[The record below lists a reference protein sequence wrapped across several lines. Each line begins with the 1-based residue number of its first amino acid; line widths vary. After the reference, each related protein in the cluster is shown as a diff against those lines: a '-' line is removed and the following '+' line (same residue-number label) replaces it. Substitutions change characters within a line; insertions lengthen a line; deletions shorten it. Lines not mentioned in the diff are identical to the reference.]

1 MFKNHL
7 EYLRCPKT
15 GSKLTLAIQKEENG
29 QIKTGSLT
37 NADKSETYPIKDY
50 IPRFVPE
57 SNYADNF
64 GLEWKTHSR
73 TQYDTTSGV
82 SLSET
87 RFFEATK
94 WPRNLKGEIILEC
107 GSGSGRFTEWALS
120 TDATVISLDYSTA
133 VEANFESNGQN
144 PNLLLVQASIYEMP
158 FEKDFADRVFCFGV
172 IQHTPD
178 AKKTFMTLLEPLK
191 PGGDLAT
198 DIYRLSLRTSIGTRG
213 LFRIFTSRMEP
224 RKLHK
229 FVHWYVDTM
238 WPLVRLLQKVP
249 NGWGVIFT
257 RKALNIADH
266 STMGLKGA
274 SDEQIK
280 EWAYLNTYD
289 RMSARYENSQTL
301 GTFRR
306 WHEEAGLEDIE
317 VHPGYNGIEG
327 RGRKA
332 ALQKSRIIDKKAA

>member
-1 MFKNHL
+1 MFKDHL
-7 EYLRCPKT
+7 KYLRCPVTGSELTLSVEQEESGQVKT
-15 GSKLTLAIQKEENG
+15 GVLKNND
-29 QIKTGSLT
+29 GSC
-37 NADKSETYPIKDY
+37 EYPIKGF

-73 TQYDTTSGV
+73 TQYDSTSGLP
-82 SLSET
+82 LSET

-94 WPRNLKGEIILEC
+94 WPRDLKGEIILEC

-120 TDATVISLDYSTA
+120 TGAMVVSLDFSAA

-158 FEKDFADRVFCFGV
+158 FEKEFADKVFCFGV

-178 AKKTFMTLLEPLK
+178 AKKTFMALLEPLK
-191 PGGDLAT
+191 PGGHLAT
-198 DIYRLSLRTSIGTRG
+198 DIYRLSLRTVIGTRAM
-213 LFRIFTSRMEP
+213 FRVFTSRMEHN
-224 RKLHK
+224 KLHK
-229 FVHWYVDTM
+229 FVHSYVDFW
-238 WPLVRLLQKVP
+238 WPVVRLLRKVP
-249 NGWGVIFT
+249 NDWGVIFT

-266 STMGLKGA
+266 AHAGLKGA
-274 SDEQIK
+274 PDEQLK

-301 GTFRR
+301 GVFRK
-306 WHEEAGLEDIE
+306 WHEEAGLQNIE

-327 RGRKA
+327 RG
-332 ALQKSRIIDKKAA
+332 QKKAASMLVKNQEKAA